1 MLEVTD
7 NVFCAHLKKLDLGC
21 VQNGI
26 HHKVKS
32 IYLFIWLKTTEIYS
46 FIVLEAVSPK
56 SKCWQRRAPSK
67 ACRRGSFLVFSNFL
81 WPRQYLAYSNRT
93 QSPPLLH
100 MATIP
105 LCLCSNISFL
115 IRTPVMLV

>member
-7 NVFCAHLKKLDLGC
+7 NVFCAHIKKLDLGC

-46 FIVLEAVSPK
+46 FTVLEAVRQNSRH
-56 SKCWQRRAPSK
+56 WQGHIASK
-67 ACRRGSFLVFSNFL
+67 AYRGGFFLASSSS
-81 WPRQYLAYSNRT
+81 Q
-93 QSPPLLH
+93 
-100 MATIP
+100 
-105 LCLCSNISFL
+105 
-115 IRTPVMLV
+115 

>member
-46 FIVLEAVSPK
+46 FIVLEAVRQNSRH
-56 SKCWQRRAPSK
+56 WQGHIPSK
-67 ACRRGSFLVFSNFL
+67 AHRGGSFLASSSS
-81 WPRQYLAYSNRT
+81 Q
-93 QSPPLLH
+93 
-100 MATIP
+100 
-105 LCLCSNISFL
+105 
-115 IRTPVMLV
+115 